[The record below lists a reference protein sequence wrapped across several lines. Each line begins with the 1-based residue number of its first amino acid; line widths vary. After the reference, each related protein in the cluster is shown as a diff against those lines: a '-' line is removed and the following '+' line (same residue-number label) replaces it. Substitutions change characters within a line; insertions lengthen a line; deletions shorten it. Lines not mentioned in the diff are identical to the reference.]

1 MPPRG
6 TICCRGSFC
15 RGEKDSPSNKLE
27 REQVGARILLSA
39 AKIPSAANRPSRRHI
54 YWRRSQKKVTPTPN
68 KTANEARLDCSIPGY
83 TDFNGVCYKDFPDRT
98 TYVGALQRCAAD
110 GAMLAMPK
118 DSGTNTFISDFIT
131 EGDIAGGRW
140 IGVTDAFVEGEWVF
154 QDGRTLASAGYTNWK
169 DGEPNDSSGGE
180 DCVQMLDNSEWN
192 DLGCGDDMR
201 FVCQLD
207 ATQQTTEVPTTTTT
221 RYTTDQTTQRTTLPG
236 TTASQNTTNQGAQRS
251 TLPGTTGSQNTTNQG
266 TQWSTLPRTTVFR
279 YTTDQT
285 TQRPTLPGTSIVS
298 QQATNQTT
306 TPAGGE
312 ASKATGSVYNT
323 TWPLHLALFFVGCA
337 VGVGS
342 VLLYI
347 YGKRRQRSRQVT
359 QDLQD

>member
-1 MPPRG
+1 
-6 TICCRGSFC
+6 
-15 RGEKDSPSNKLE
+15 
-27 REQVGARILLSA
+27 
-39 AKIPSAANRPSRRHI
+39 
-54 YWRRSQKKVTPTPN
+54 
-68 KTANEARLDCSIPGY
+68 
-83 TDFNGVCYKDFPDRT
+83 
-98 TYVGALQRCAAD
+98 
-110 GAMLAMPK
+110 MLAMPK
-118 DSGTNTFISDFIT
+118 DSEANAFISDFIT

-154 QDGRTLASAGYTNWK
+154 QDGSTLASAGYTNWK

-207 ATQQTTEVPTTTTT
+207 ATQQTTQVPTTTTT

-236 TTASQNTTNQGAQRS
+236 TTTSR
-251 TLPGTTGSQNTTNQG
+251 
-266 TQWSTLPRTTVFR
+266 
-279 YTTDQT
+279 T
-285 TQRPTLPGTSIVS
+285 TQRPTLPGTTTYQNTTNHGTQRSTLPGTTVSRYTADQTTQWPTLPGTTFVS
-298 QQATNQTT
+298 QQATNQTIA
-306 TPAGGE
+306 PAGGE
-312 ASKATGSVYNT
+312 AFKATGSVYNT
-323 TWPLHLALFFVGCA
+323 TWPLNLALFCVGCA